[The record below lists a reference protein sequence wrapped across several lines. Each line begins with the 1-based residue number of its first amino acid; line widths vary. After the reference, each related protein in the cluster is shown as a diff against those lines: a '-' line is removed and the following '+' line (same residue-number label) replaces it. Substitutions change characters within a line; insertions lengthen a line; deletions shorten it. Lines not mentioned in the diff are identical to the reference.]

1 MARCQPIIPDFV
13 VSDCI
18 FEAGRVTALALIH
31 KDIFQVIYNNP
42 SSTGVWVDGDYSAD
56 LHIFGEVRGEYA
68 VTGVKIPGFGNE
80 SERRTNADH
89 VLSVDIPGVKGNELF
104 WNPLMKSNDFRVA
117 FVVGGDYSLLYIED
131 KDVSIDAT
139 APIENGLETE
149 VVWKTVFTWKDFN
162 NPKTSDV
169 PVSVFN

>member
-18 FEAGRVTALALIH
+18 SETGRVTALGLIH
-31 KDIFQVIYNNP
+31 KDIFQVIFNDP
-42 SSTGVWVDGDYSAD
+42 SNTSVWVDGDYSAD

-89 VLSVDIPGVKGNELF
+89 VLSIDIPGVKGNELF
-104 WNPLMKSNDFRVA
+104 FNPLMKSNDYKVA
-117 FVVGGDYSLLYIED
+117 FVVGGEYSLLMIED
-131 KDVSIDAT
+131 KDISIDAV
-139 APIENGLETE
+139 PSVENGLETE
-149 VVWKTVFTWKDFN
+149 VVWKVVITWKDFD

-169 PVSVFN
+169 PANVFN